1 MILRTIELRWGFFAS
16 NIRINVI
23 DRVTGAFVPAQP
35 FPQLGGL
42 IIIPCKLETRPTAHV
57 APAVLLSA
65 VGRHFGCR
73 CPTRSLIVSICFFS
87 LVYTAAGWAAASA
100 EFSTETSSLRKS
112 WVRFLCVCVCI
123 FALPRKSKCNDWW
136 LRRLGARPGLVS
148 QPTGLWVWLTCL
160 RRRRTGMGVGGRRD
174 VEKMNRSVFLSVDSR
189 HHSSLLGESHKK
201 HVMEK

>member
-1 MILRTIELRWGFFAS
+1 MGVFFAS
-16 NIRINVI
+16 HIKINVI
-23 DRVTGAFVPAQP
+23 DRVTGAFGPALP

-42 IIIPCKLETRPTAHV
+42 DNYQLETRPSAHV
-57 APAVLLSA
+57 APAVLLPA
-65 VGRHFGCR
+65 VGRHFGRC

-87 LVYTAAGWAAASA
+87 RVHTAAGWAAASA
-100 EFSTETSSLRKS
+100 EFSTETSSLRRVG
-112 WVRFLCVCVCI
+112 WDFFVLCECV
-123 FALPRKSKCNDWW
+123 FALPRKSKWNDWC
-136 LRRLGARPGLVS
+136 LRRLGAGPGLVS

-174 VEKMNRSVFLSVDSR
+174 MDFWTVEKMNRSVFLSVDSR